1 MNQTAVSWLTEELM
15 QHLSDEQKVSLIGLF
30 TIAEDMER
38 QQLLDFGY
46 RVRQCEDIDHVYTGR
61 LCSFKTYPERLYED
75 YFIQPT
81 IKRAV
86 QRIARR
92 KGKDYAPSVHEIQK
106 EIDEQS

>member
-15 QHLSDEQKVSLIGLF
+15 QHLSDDQKVSLIGLF

-46 RVRQCEDIDHVYTGR
+46 RVRQIEDLKDVYSGMV
-61 LCSFKTYPERLYED
+61 CVFKTHPERLYED
-75 YFIQPT
+75 YFIQPI
-81 IKRAV
+81 IKKAV
-86 QRIARR
+86 HRIARR
-92 KGKDYAPSVHEIQK
+92 KGRDYAPSVHEIQK